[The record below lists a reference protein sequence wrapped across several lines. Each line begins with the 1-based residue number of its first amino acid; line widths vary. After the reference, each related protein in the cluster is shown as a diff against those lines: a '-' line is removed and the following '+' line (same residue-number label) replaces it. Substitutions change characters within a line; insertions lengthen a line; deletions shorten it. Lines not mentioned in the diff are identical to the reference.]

1 MSDKAARLAET
12 VKEALHFALS
22 RTTDDPVQYRRIAAA
37 LAAVDELARVSRE
50 AEQPVSDQA
59 ARLAEWAECGGVFP
73 TADGPVIRFPDV
85 GDVQAVLA
93 ELDRVLR
100 EAEEAKRELWSERG
114 VMLDLKRE
122 AERYESL
129 KMTVRHVAGSLEGGN
144 TDTDTLAATLRAAL
158 AAVGGRP

>member
-50 AEQPVSDQA
+50 AEQN
-59 ARLAEWAECGGVFP
+59 
-73 TADGPVIRFPDV
+73 
-85 GDVQAVLA
+85 
-93 ELDRVLR
+93 
-100 EAEEAKRELWSERG
+100 
-114 VMLDLKRE
+114 
-122 AERYESL
+122 ESL

-158 AAVGGRP
+158 AAADNDKGLGTPQESSTTP